1 MKASIPALAIAA
13 LFASGCPSA
22 YQRTLDA
29 DAQRIEQQHQRK
41 IEAQE
46 EAERQDARKYVAVV
60 LFAVNSAEI
69 DDAALHELDWFLEK
83 LRPYSNVYIDV
94 KGYTDST
101 GSEPHNQPLSN
112 KRAWVVQDYLVSRG
126 VSPDH
131 ISASGFAEANPAEPN
146 VSEPGRKQNRRAEVR
161 VR

>member
-22 YQRTLDA
+22 YQRTHDA
-29 DAQRIEQQHQRK
+29 EAQRLEQQQRMR
-41 IEAQE
+41 EAQE
-46 EAERQDARKYVAVV
+46 EAERQEARKYVAVV

-69 DDAALHELDWFLEK
+69 DSAGFHELDWFLDK
-83 LRPYSNVYIDV
+83 IRPYSNVYIDV

-101 GSEPHNQPLSN
+101 GSEAHNEPLSN